1 MDKPTTRILAVTAGL
16 LLPLFAHASS
26 DGAVLLDDVAE
37 RYVKLVLAMGEHEP
51 SYVDAYYGPPH
62 WREEAAASAPGLEA
76 ITTQAEALQQTLL
89 ANSGEPG
96 SDNHLRK
103 SYLAIQLGSLAAYA
117 QSRAGQGF
125 DSFDAEALAL
135 YDTQPPARDLSEFDK
150 TLRRLEEFLPG
161 AGPLH
166 ERVAAFTRQFEI
178 PPDRLDAVFR
188 AAIEACRERT
198 RQHIDLPA
206 GEDFVL
212 EYVTD
217 VPWGAYNWY
226 KGGAQSLIQVNTSFP
241 LFIDRAIDLGC
252 HEGYPGHHVYNAL
265 LEEEFV
271 NRRGWIEFSVYALFS
286 PQSLIAEG
294 TANYG
299 VDLAFPGT
307 GKLEY
312 ERSVLYPLAGLDPA
326 RADQYQQYRDIS
338 ADLAYARNEVAR
350 LYASGVVDREGAIGL
365 LQKYGPLSRERAAQ
379 SMRFIEVNGA
389 YIINYNW
396 GKDLVKKYIERAAT
410 TPGERWARFAEL
422 LASPRL
428 PSTLDAGTD

>member
-1 MDKPTTRILAVTAGL
+1 MEKYTKCVLAILAGL
-16 LLPLFAHASS
+16 LLPLSGTA
-26 DGAVLLDDVAE
+26 GGKGLILLDDVAE

-51 SYVDAYYGPPH
+51 SYVDAYYGPSL
-62 WREEAAASAPGLEA
+62 WREEVAASAPDLEA
-76 ITTQAEALQQTLL
+76 IAAQAGALQQTLR
-89 ANSGEPG
+89 ANTGEPG
-96 SDNHLRK
+96 SENFLRK

-117 QSRAGQGF
+117 ESRAGPGF

-135 YDTQPPARDLSEFDK
+135 YDTQPPVRALSEFDS
-150 TLRRLEEFLPG
+150 TLARLEALLPG
-161 AGPLH
+161 EEPLH
-166 ERVAAFTRQFEI
+166 ERVTLFTRQFEI
-178 PPDRLDAVFR
+178 PPDRLDAVFK
-188 AAIEACRERT
+188 AAIDACRQRT
-198 RQHIDLPA
+198 QPHIQLPA
-206 GEDFVL
+206 HEDFVL

-226 KGGAQSLIQVNTSFP
+226 KGDAQSLIQVNTAFP

-271 NRRGWIEFSVYALFS
+271 NQRGWMEFSVYALFS

-299 VDLAFPGT
+299 VNLAFPGAE
-307 GKLEY
+307 KLDY
-312 ERSVLYPLAGLDPA
+312 EKNVLYPLAGLDPS
-326 RADQYQQYRDIS
+326 RAEQYQQFREMS

-350 LYASGVVDREGAIGL
+350 LFVNGDVDREEAIGL
-365 LQKYGPLSRERAAQ
+365 LQKYGPLSRERAEQ
-379 SMRFIEVNGA
+379 SLRFIEVNGA

-396 GKDLVKKYIERAAT
+396 GKDLVKDYIERAAT
-410 TPGERWARFAEL
+410 TPEERWARFADL

-428 PSTLDAGTD
+428 PSTLAVEAD

>member
-1 MDKPTTRILAVTAGL
+1 MDKFTTRVLAVMAGL
-16 LLPLFAHASS
+16 LLPFATNAGSN
-26 DGAVLLDDVAE
+26 GPILLDDVAE

-51 SYVDAYYGPPH
+51 SYVDAYYGPSR
-62 WREEAAASAPGLEA
+62 WREEVAASAPGLEA
-76 ITTQAEALQQTLL
+76 IAAQAGALQQTLR
-89 ANSGEPG
+89 ANTGEPG
-96 SDNHLRK
+96 SENFLRK

-117 QSRAGQGF
+117 ESKAGQGF

-135 YDTQPPARDLSEFDK
+135 YDTQPPVRALSEFDS
-150 TLRRLEEFLPG
+150 TLARLEALLPG
-161 AGPLH
+161 EEPLH
-166 ERVAAFTRQFEI
+166 ERVTAFTRQFEI
-178 PPDRLDAVFR
+178 PPDRLDAVFKT
-188 AAIEACRERT
+188 AIDACRQRT
-198 RQHIDLPA
+198 QPHIQLPA
-206 GEDFVL
+206 HEDFVL

-226 KGGAQSLIQVNTSFP
+226 KGDAHSLIQVNTSFP

-271 NRRGWIEFSVYALFS
+271 NQRGWMEFSVYALFS

-299 VDLAFPGT
+299 VNLAFPGAE
-307 GKLEY
+307 KLEY
-312 ERSVLYPLAGLDPA
+312 EKSVLYPLAGLDPS
-326 RADQYQQYRDIS
+326 RADQYGQFREIS

-350 LYASGVVDREGAIGL
+350 LFANGDVDREEAIGL
-365 LQKYGPLSRERAAQ
+365 LQKYGPVSRERAAQ

-396 GKDLVKKYIERAAT
+396 GKDLVKDYIERAAT
-410 TPGERWARFAEL
+410 TPEERWARFADL

-428 PSTLDAGTD
+428 PSTLAVEAD